1 MTNID
6 NKIDNV
12 VKRRE
17 LIWRNNRKTMGYH
30 WALKQKRNKK
40 KKETSLNNI

>member
-1 MTNID
+1 MINID

-17 LIWRNNRKTMGYH
+17 LIWRNNRKIMGYY
-30 WALKQKRNKK
+30 WVFK
-40 KKETSLNNI
+40 